1 MQNVTQMIS
10 LLKKTQGVSKD
21 KEVEELLGMRPMGLA
36 SLKRENRVGSF
47 LKFLVPY
54 VKAKGLSVDTFLIEV
69 DEEESK
75 FSNTGTDNPVTPP
88 KQTRRDIEMD
98 SLKDKLI
105 IQMELCQKLQS
116 DVIERDITI
125 ASLNDQLLGKPL
137 ASAKTVA

>member
-10 LLKKTQGVSKD
+10 RLKKTQGVSKD

-75 FSNTGTDNPVTPP
+75 FSNNGVDNPVTPP
-88 KQTRRDIEMD
+88 EQTRRDIEMEN
-98 SLKDKLI
+98 LKDKLI

-116 DVIERDITI
+116 DVIRKDTTI
-125 ASLNDQLLGKPL
+125 SSLKDQLLGKPL
-137 ASAKTVA
+137 ASTKTVA